1 MTIDVR
7 EAAGQVWAERGARWQ
22 QEFHRILEA
31 STEDAVHDFRVASR
45 RLRVALQLFS
55 PVYRNAQCLNS
66 LRGGLRNAARQLG
79 PARDLTIQEALV
91 HSLASELHVNDD
103 LKMWLETWTKKK
115 TIAFESL
122 KTTMRVHRELSE
134 RLDGFLQFPDFIP
147 GNDLLDPYLEVHVR
161 RHAEPLLN
169 ETRIES
175 EIGDVQKMHRLRI
188 LTKRFRYV
196 LECTETYLS
205 PKLQRLIKLVK
216 KIQDILGHMHDRDV
230 LVAEIQKEL
239 SRLTDSR
246 RWAMTVRVPRN
257 DEEAEAIVSEI
268 RLLQNPHVTRGV
280 LSVYE
285 GTIRQ
290 RQVLS
295 NELILSWNSVME
307 KISKA
312 VRG

>member
-1 MTIDVR
+1 VKIDVR
-7 EAAGQVWAERGARWQ
+7 EAAGQIWTERVTRWQ
-22 QEFHRILEA
+22 LEFQRILEA
-31 STEDAVHDFRVASR
+31 ATEDAVHDFRVASR

-55 PVYRNAQCLNS
+55 PVYRNAQCLKS

-91 HSLASELHVNDD
+91 NSLASELHVDDD
-103 LKMWLETWTKKK
+103 LKMWLDAWSKKK
-115 TIAFESL
+115 AIALESI
-122 KTTMRVHRELSE
+122 KTTMQVHRGLSE
-134 RLDGFLQFPDFIP
+134 RLNGFLQFPDFLS
-147 GNDLLDPYLEVHVR
+147 GNDLLEPYLKMYVR

-175 EIGDVQKMHRLRI
+175 ETGDVQKMHRLRI

-196 LECTETYLS
+196 MESTETYLA
-205 PKLQRLIKLVK
+205 PKLQRLIKPVK

-230 LVAEIQKEL
+230 LVAEVQKEL

-257 DEEAEAIVSEI
+257 DEDAEAIVSEI
-268 RLLQNPHVTRGV
+268 RLLQNPDVTRGV

-290 RQVLS
+290 RQ
-295 NELILSWNSVME
+295 ELAKELVGNWNPIME
-307 KISKA
+307 KISKT
-312 VRG
+312 V